1 MTELDKRKTNKQE
14 HDSILGASCL
24 ENTRI
29 IKKNTGEKN
38 GKYSDFLC
46 NIYNTISVSPSFAYR
61 KMYRVSNLCC

>member
-29 IKKNTGEKN
+29 IKKKIQE
-38 GKYSDFLC
+38 
-46 NIYNTISVSPSFAYR
+46 R
-61 KMYRVSNLCC
+61 KMENRVTFCVTYITLFQSPQALPTGKCIG